1 MIIALVHQR
10 GGGGTCVCVCVQRC
24 GAVGVSGKEVCG
36 MSHVMAFQNTVSLLR
51 LQNTHTH
58 KAFRGMQWSAIIHC
72 LWEFFSFYNG
82 DSAIHIKC
90 TVSKANDFFVSVC
103 LSRRLKELSTYNM
116 ERTITILGTIDN
128 YKKAESLISS
138 KLRASYESDMAQF
151 IPVCGGL

>member
-1 MIIALVHQR
+1 M
-10 GGGGTCVCVCVQRC
+10 
-24 GAVGVSGKEVCG
+24 GVSGKEVCG
-36 MSHVMAFQNTVSLLR
+36 ISHVMAFQNTVSLLR
-51 LQNTHTH
+51 LQNTHTHTHTH

-72 LWEFFSFYNG
+72 LWEFFSFYNE
-82 DSAIHIKC
+82 DSGAIHTKC
-90 TVSKANDFFVSVC
+90 MVSKANDFFVSVC